1 MAKESTGRTGEP
13 PVLKPWPKR
22 PARLAQA
29 VVESLTDTIVSGA
42 IPPGSTLPVEPDLC
56 ETFGV
61 SRITVREAVKSL
73 EAKGLV
79 LARQGYGTTVTSPEE
94 WNLLD
99 PVVLAATVQHDDQL
113 VVLDQLVDI
122 RSTLEAQ
129 MTAQAAELATDD
141 DLTAIERLLAQLDEE
156 TAVPARF
163 IETDVAFHDRIMQA
177 SSGSSTP
184 RRARRSCTTAL
195 RTRPHASGP
204 TPSTTRSPSD
214 CWPGTPRGPRRPWRH
229 TSRPPGP
236 AAACRTSTHPRP
248 EHSRRLAPGP
258 HRPGGVRMSMPGRMS
273 AACPA
278 ASATRDGQ
286 FYGRSA
292 RWP

>member
-1 MAKESTGRTGEP
+1 MAKDSTGRTGEP

-29 VVESLTDTIVSGA
+29 VTETLTDSIVSGA
-42 IPPGSTLPVEPDLC
+42 IPPGSILPVEPELC

-79 LARQGYGTTVTSPEE
+79 LARQGYGTTVTPPEE

-129 MTAQAAELATDD
+129 MTAQAAELATDE
-141 DLTAIERLLAQLDEE
+141 DLRDIERLLVRLDEE

-177 SSGSSTP
+177 SHNRLGRSIIRILHAQARTTFLYNGTP
-184 RRARRSCTTAL
+184 DVTACERANAEHRAVAERLLARDSEGAAQAMAAHITTAWN
-195 RTRPHASGP
+195 RRRVPNVGSPAS
-204 TPSTTRSPSD
+204 
-214 CWPGTPRGPRRPWRH
+214 
-229 TSRPPGP
+229 
-236 AAACRTSTHPRP
+236 
-248 EHSRRLAPGP
+248 
-258 HRPGGVRMSMPGRMS
+258 
-273 AACPA
+273 
-278 ASATRDGQ
+278 
-286 FYGRSA
+286 
-292 RWP
+292 